1 MLVGV
6 CGAWFLG
13 CFNSV
18 VGVGSFVVWRG
29 SYCFGG
35 YVLSVQ
41 VSTCLWL
48 ISCYC
53 IVVLELFWFGMPSA
67 S

>member
-1 MLVGV
+1 MLVGFAV
-6 CGAWFLG
+6 LGFWG

-53 IVVLELFWFGMPSA
+53 IGCAGVVLVWDAEC
-67 S
+67 